1 MGISNS
7 NYFYTLFKKKYGMTP
22 TEYRSTM

>member
-1 MGISNS
+1 MSNS